1 MSYDEN
7 KQMVLEIIYSMDTII
22 NLRSSEFQNYFNNLY
37 NSIYEKKDSFS
48 NTTEMNK
55 YLLNDCY
62 QYINKKTSQLKNI
75 KPTYNTSP
83 QFQKQSTTIETI
95 DINDIRHKKDD
106 KFSLKLKSKQE
117 EFDTLITNT
126 VPDEIDFSDKV
137 DESSQNLDI
146 LMNQSL
152 ADREKE
158 LRFITNKYNEK
169 KTSDFL
175 KPKDTRSDNKKAK
188 DDDRNKN
195 KNKNKNKKVTFNIQ
209 ETPKNEL
216 SNDVSA
222 FLSKL
227 KTTEF
232 NDMNDMNDMNNMNDM
247 NDMNDMNN
255 MNDIDDIGKSED
267 IKNILT
273 NIEKILSNQEKI
285 LELLKKD

>member
-7 KQMVLEIIYSMDTII
+7 KQMVLEIIYSMDTMI
-22 NLRSSEFQNYFNNLY
+22 NLRSSEFQTYFNNLY
-37 NSIYEKKDSFS
+37 NSIYENKDSFS
-48 NTTEMNK
+48 NITEMNK
-55 YLLNDCY
+55 YLLNECY
-62 QYINKKTSQLKNI
+62 QYINQKTSQLKNI

-83 QFQKQSTTIETI
+83 QFQKQPITIETI

-117 EFDTLITNT
+117 EFDNLISNK

-137 DESSQNLDI
+137 DESSQNLDV
-146 LMNQSL
+146 LMSQSL

-158 LRFITNKYNEK
+158 LQMITKKYNEK
-169 KTSDFL
+169 KTKDFL
-175 KPKDTRSDNKKAK
+175 KAQDTRSDNKKAK
-188 DDDRNKN
+188 DEDR
-195 KNKNKNKKVTFNIQ
+195 NKNKKVTFNIQ

-216 SNDVSA
+216 SNDVSS

-227 KTTEF
+227 KTTES
-232 NDMNDMNDMNNMNDM
+232 NNI
-247 NDMNDMNN
+247 
-255 MNDIDDIGKSED
+255 NDIGQNED